1 MGGGEGEGDGHHYQ
15 HYVARRKI
23 PLAVMVGMYCNRGG
37 PQLWPPGAGGWGAG
51 RERENVHHYQH
62 YVARR
67 KIPLAV
73 MVGCNSD
80 RLLPQPTV
88 V

>member
-1 MGGGEGEGDGHHYQ
+1 
-15 HYVARRKI
+15 
-23 PLAVMVGMYCNRGG
+23 MVGECDRRG
-37 PQLWPPGAGGWGAG
+37 PQLWPPGAGGCGEG

-67 KIPLAV
+67 KITLAV

>member
-1 MGGGEGEGDGHHYQ
+1 MEGGEGEGDGHHYQ
-15 HYVARRKI
+15 HYGDRRKI
-23 PLAVMVGMYCNRGG
+23 PLAVMVGMYCNRV
-37 PQLWPPGAGGWGAG
+37 WPLTAISCQEEDTTA
-51 RERENVHHYQH
+51 
-62 YVARR
+62 
-67 KIPLAV
+67 LAV